1 MKLLL
6 GSVGVFLLALS
17 AATAT
22 QQPEDRDSCRF
33 KVSESTTKPSIT
45 GPEDIVAMT
54 YVIEQPDSPIGI
66 LAADFKDSFLSVVN
80 DRYTEELR
88 CTIKVRNR
96 SDQPVRGFDVRVQ
109 VTTGGYAR
117 AGGGIGTFWPETG
130 QTGRSLAA
138 GEAMEITG
146 CGGSGTGGV
155 IANTV
160 RLVVV
165 VDSVAMDG
173 CFYIPSRRYPDRVP
187 TS

>member
-6 GSVGVFLLALS
+6 CSVGVFLLALS

-22 QQPEDRDSCRF
+22 QQPEGRDACRF
-33 KVSESTTKPSIT
+33 KVSESTTKAAIT
-45 GPEDIVAMT
+45 GPEDIVGWT
-54 YVIEQPDSPIGI
+54 YVVEQPDSPIEI

-96 SDQPVRGFDVRVQ
+96 SDQPVRGFDIRVL
-109 VTTGGYAR
+109 VTTGRYASV
-117 AGGGIGTFWPETG
+117 GSGMGIFPPE
-130 QTGRSLAA
+130 TGRSLAA
-138 GEAMEITG
+138 GQAMEIKG
-146 CGGSGTGGV
+146 CGGRGTGGV

-187 TS
+187 AS